1 MVLAR
6 ALGVLTGRSVIKER
20 VGAGGLAELGVCRG
34 WREGSKFDFEC
45 TCSAKVR
52 LQIKVKH
59 GLVSQ
64 ACFWPRSL
72 QCCYSETND
81 NKMIVGTAPSKVG
94 PQNMF
99 PSTK

>member
-52 LQIKVKH
+52 L
-59 GLVSQ
+59 
-64 ACFWPRSL
+64 C
-72 QCCYSETND
+72 
-81 NKMIVGTAPSKVG
+81 
-94 PQNMF
+94 
-99 PSTK
+99 